1 MRWMPLEVFT
11 AGEPDP
17 YPPGVA
23 VCRRLRAVPLDARPW
38 RTWLLPS
45 VNGIASWQ
53 RLYDRRADA
62 VVGSV
67 WIRRSALRWRRFAW
81 SIWALVLLTG
91 ITVSAAAPGGGPD
104 PAVGFGGL
112 LVGLALAALLL
123 AAYRVKAVI
132 DPDDGQ
138 VGVRE

>member
-17 YPPGVA
+17 HPPGAA
-23 VCRRLRAVPLDARPW
+23 VRRRLRAVPLDVRPC

-62 VVGSV
+62 VVGYV

-81 SIWALVLLTG
+81 TIWALVLFAG
-91 ITVSAAAPGGGPD
+91 ITIAAAAPGGRPD
-104 PAVGFGGL
+104 PAVGFGGP
-112 LVGLALAALLL
+112 LVGLTLATLLMG
-123 AAYRVKAVI
+123 AYRVRAVI